1 MWGPD
6 PSLCPQLTLST
17 LASFSVDIPIGSL
30 PDKYAFAIR
39 ITRALGY
46 RFIWIDSLCIIQDSA
61 EDWRREALKMAAVY
75 GRSELNVSYVY
86 PPSDGDAAGKYMR
99 DGRVNLPCVA
109 SHPHSGGNKKKK
121 APVSSEETHENDTEK
136 LIISHRPNFH
146 RPTWSPTLYKRIWPL
161 LSRGW
166 VFQERLLCRCTVY
179 FGQERL
185 LWECSS
191 GIIDEYYGPL
201 TTVPGSKSHFFR
213 LITGL
218 ASSSGGGVSKPSSGA
233 AVFPGGGEGGGNNT
247 EGMPDYD
254 EDRGS
259 ANEQWGPLVKD
270 YRAGELTKEYD
281 RGIAFA
287 GIARAIQAS
296 AKTTYLAGL
305 WRELFAFDLL
315 WTVGLVVVSEEEK
328 KKAEARRAMMAQG
341 GAPSWSWFAVVPTA
355 SKMGGDVL
363 DWPFRTS
370 MQVYRRYGLFE
381 AAAVGFRH
389 PKLGLGEGGDGDRDG
404 DRDVLLHDFAGM
416 SVTLRAKRV
425 ECGFEW
431 WDDYGMLYVLPRGE
445 ARWVMGRRPNVWKG
459 EAVTPRVLKYAHDDP
474 AVKKGDAMP
483 EGTCMVLTVEQ
494 AWHGDGA
501 GLEKKTH
508 AYVRGREIPEGWTTS
523 YQYAGIVV
531 VPADDG
537 EDGSK
542 RWKRIGAFMLFDNIT
557 GYDVSGPFDGAVE
570 EDIVLV

>member
-17 LASFSVDIPIGSL
+17 LASFSADIPIGSL
-30 PDKYAFAIR
+30 PDKYAFAVR

-86 PPSDGDAAGKYMR
+86 PPSSDRDVAGNYMR
-99 DGRVNLPCVA
+99 DGRVNLPCCTP
-109 SHPHSGGNKKKK
+109 HPYHSHSGGGKKKK
-121 APVSSEETHENDTEK
+121 KTSSAEGEGDEADETEK

-191 GIIDEYYGPL
+191 GIADEYYGPL

-218 ASSSGGGVSKPSSGA
+218 ASSSGGGVSKPSGA
-233 AVFPGGGEGGGNNT
+233 AFPAGAIEGT
-247 EGMPDYD
+247 PDYD

-328 KKAEARRAMMAQG
+328 KKAEARRAMMAAG

-355 SKMGGDVL
+355 NKMGGDVL
-363 DWPFRTS
+363 DWPFRTTCV
-370 MQVYRRYGLFE
+370 QVHRRFSLFE
-381 AAAVGFRH
+381 AAVVGFRH
-389 PKLGLGEGGDGDRDG
+389 PKLGSGEGGDGDG
-404 DRDVLLHDFAGM
+404 DNSDVLLHDFAGM
-416 SVTLRAKRV
+416 SVTLRARRV
-425 ECGFEW
+425 GCGFEW

-445 ARWVMGRRPNVWKG
+445 AKWVMGRRPNVWKG

-483 EGTCMVLTVEQ
+483 GDACMVLTVEQ

-531 VPADDG
+531 VPAEDG
-537 EDGSK
+537 EDGSR
-542 RWKRIGAFMLFDNIT
+542 RWKRIGAFMLFDNVT
-557 GYDVSGPFDGAVE
+557 GYDVSGPFDGAAE